1 MERSRRH
8 HCPEPPPMESRLAII
23 SEGICSVAA
32 LRFSLS
38 PGIVPFLYGSDHM
51 NQRRGIFAVIA
62 AVVLLAIFIRTAAP
76 KGTHALIDLQL
87 FKSQVF
93 AASAAT
99 QFM

>member
-1 MERSRRH
+1 
-8 HCPEPPPMESRLAII
+8 
-23 SEGICSVAA
+23 
-32 LRFSLS
+32 
-38 PGIVPFLYGSDHM
+38 M

-76 KGTHALIDLQL
+76 KGAHALIDLQL

-99 QFM
+99 QFMWNGISFAGQMLIPIYLIRAGGRSPSAAGWLLWAWGCSVPIRGLEP